1 MIIQEQKILSDYTTL
16 RLGGAAKYFC
26 SCTSVGELCEA
37 FEFAKIHHLR
47 IHILGGGSNTIFA
60 DSGFDGLVIKIDIKG
75 ISVID
80 DDTHVNVTV
89 NAGEDWDAFVRT
101 MVMAGYA
108 GVECLA
114 GIPGLVGATPIQN
127 VGAYGQEVKDT
138 IVRVR
143 VLDRSTLN
151 ETEFTNAEC
160 SFEYRQSR
168 FKKQDSDKYI
178 VTAVTFRLQK
188 NGRPTIN
195 YPEVKKAIEAA
206 VPLSTLADGK
216 ESLEAVRNIVL
227 SLRRKK
233 SMVIDPNDPN
243 SRSAGSFFMNPIV
256 SGVQFEKINDRWNLE
271 GDGSSIPAFDADGNV
286 KISAAWLIEKSGFSK
301 GYMKNGAGIS
311 GKHTLALVNRGGT
324 AEALLALAKEI
335 QESVEKK
342 FSIRLEIEP
351 VIVK

>member
-1 MIIQEQKILSDYTTL
+1 MNIQEQKVLSEYTTL
-16 RLGGAAKYFC
+16 RLGGAARYFC

-37 FEFAKIHHLR
+37 LEYAQTHR
-47 IHILGGGSNTIFA
+47 YRTHILGGGSNTIFA
-60 DSGFDGLVIKIDIKG
+60 DSGFDGLVVKMDIKG
-75 ISVID
+75 ISVVD
-80 DDTHVNVTV
+80 DDTHVLVTV
-89 NAGEDWDAFVRT
+89 NAGEDWDAFVQT

-138 IVRVR
+138 LVRVR
-143 VLDRSTLN
+143 VLDRTTRKEN
-151 ETEFTNAEC
+151 EFTNAEC

-178 VTAVTFRLQK
+178 VTAVTFRLLK

-216 ESLEAVRNIVL
+216 ESLEAVRNVVL

-233 SMVIDPNDPN
+233 SMVIDPSDPN

-256 SGVQFEKINDRWNLE
+256 SGEQFKKINDRWNLE
-271 GDGSSIPAFDADGNV
+271 GDGSSIPAYDVDGNV
-286 KISAAWLIEKSGFSK
+286 KISAAWLIEKSGYSK
-301 GYMKNGAGIS
+301 GYTKNGAGIS
-311 GKHTLALVNRGGT
+311 GNHTLALVNRGGT

-335 QESVEKK
+335 QESVERI
-342 FSIRLEIEP
+342 FSVRLELEP
-351 VIVK
+351 VVVK